1 MANWRHTFN
10 GYYKIS
16 NILGHFSQGEQEQA
30 TFTLDTSDDSLP
42 SFCNEP
48 ADFAP
53 FSNESADFAPFS
65 NESAVCS
72 PKSAD
77 CMRFPPSQPKQPSVS
92 SAFSNEIYDDRVWC
106 EFRKGEGF
114 FPMMSGECDPYIS
127 SSTTV

>member
-1 MANWRHTFN
+1 MVNWRHTFN

-42 SFCNEP
+42 SFCNKS

-77 CMRFPPSQPKQPSVS
+77 CSFPPIRPKKLSVS

-114 FPMMSGECDPYIS
+114 FPIMMSGDPYIS